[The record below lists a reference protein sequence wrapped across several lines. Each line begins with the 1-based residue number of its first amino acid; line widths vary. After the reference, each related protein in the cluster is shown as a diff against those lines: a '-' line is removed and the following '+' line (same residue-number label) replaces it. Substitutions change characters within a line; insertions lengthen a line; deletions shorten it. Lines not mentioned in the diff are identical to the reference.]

1 MVTDPDFDIAFRRPG
16 LMPAWAL
23 GRLGG
28 LALVILAGVL
38 TVQAD
43 RRGAQA
49 RMLGY
54 LVEFALLTVALF
66 AWQLWLRRRGGL
78 PAIRL
83 GPEVITLPR
92 SMSSLRT
99 TLVPYAQVRCI
110 TALGHGVW
118 ARIILDTE
126 RKAYVFPRHDFAAPD
141 ALARLQSGLLRRMT
155 ALPDGGAQWQVVA
168 ARHALAADIG
178 DARTYGTWGA
188 VAAVTTCFA
197 LQLELLPVGPPL
209 VLLDA
214 GGNSGLLVQAG
225 EWFRLVT
232 ANLLHASPQHLLGNM
247 FMLGLLGTMLERL
260 IGLRQFLVV
269 LLATAVASQFA
280 SAMWGI
286 YAGGY
291 VVAVGA
297 SGALF
302 GLLGA
307 LAVITWRFRGD
318 LPGGYRLP
326 WQVWVFLF
334 GINMLLLPSLNPQV
348 DKAAHA
354 GGLLAG
360 LMMGVLLVEGRV
372 DLRDVAQRHV
382 RVQSAMAILGVA
394 WIAGLA
400 GALAHAYNPPAQAA
414 DRYTLAHAM
423 LEHDHFSPGVKNEV
437 AWAIAADPAAPPSA
451 LSDARL
457 LAYRGVEEAERAPR
471 GADTAAERARAAVLG
486 AAMDTEAALEYR
498 LGYPAEA
505 AALQVAINDR
515 TSAAWGSHLALF
527 LEQNYRHGGAR
538 VVGGA
543 VALPVL
549 TLEHGL
555 IRLEMAAPAQG
566 GGEAFALLHH
576 DGATIGVVQVR
587 LPPGFMGSQILPLPT
602 KSGAP
607 TAEAPDP
614 VWTDGRA
621 TLDVAWYDHTNCH
634 CAYPAIGPY
643 FYRYSPQL
651 ASLP

>member
-1 MVTDPDFDIAFRRPG
+1 VQRCRLPPRRLANRIFRLHYALAYRAASLHPGAVSDPDFEIAFRRPG

-43 RRGAQA
+43 RRGAHM
-49 RMLGY
+49 RMIGY
-54 LVEFALLTVALF
+54 LAEFALLSLALF
-66 AWQLWLRRRGGL
+66 GWQLWLRRRGGL
-78 PAIRL
+78 PPIRL

-99 TLVPYAQVRCI
+99 TLIPYAEIRCI
-110 TALGHGVW
+110 TLLGHGMW
-118 ARIILDTE
+118 AR
-126 RKAYVFPRHDFAAPD
+126 
-141 ALARLQSGLLRRMT
+141 
-155 ALPDGGAQWQVVA
+155 
-168 ARHALAADIG
+168 
-178 DARTYGTWGA
+178 
-188 VAAVTTCFA
+188 
-197 LQLELLPVGPPL
+197 
-209 VLLDA
+209 
-214 GGNSGLLVQAG
+214 
-225 EWFRLVT
+225 
-232 ANLLHASPQHLLGNM
+232 
-247 FMLGLLGTMLERL
+247 
-260 IGLRQFLVV
+260 
-269 LLATAVASQFA
+269 
-280 SAMWGI
+280 
-286 YAGGY
+286 
-291 VVAVGA
+291 
-297 SGALF
+297 
-302 GLLGA
+302 LLGA
-307 LAVITWRFRGD
+307 LAVITWRFRAD

-360 LMMGVLLVEGRV
+360 LLMGVLLVGGRA

-382 RVQSAMAILGVA
+382 RVQSAMAILGAA

-400 GALAHAYNPPAQAA
+400 GGLAHAENPAGQAA

-423 LEHDHFSPGVKNEV
+423 LAHDHFAPGVKDVV
-437 AWAIAADPAAPPSA
+437 AWAIAADSAAPLSA

-471 GADTAAERARAAVLG
+471 GGDSTTERARAAVLG
-486 AAMDTEAALEYR
+486 TSMDTEAALEYR

-515 TSAAWGSHLALF
+515 TTTAWGSHLALF
-527 LEQNYRHGGAR
+527 LEQNYRRSGVHM
-538 VVGGA
+538 VGSTA
-543 VALPVL
+543 PLPML
-549 TLEHGL
+549 TLEHGVM
-555 IRLEMAAPAQG
+555 RLDMAAPAER
-566 GGEAFALLHH
+566 GGEVFALLHH

-587 LPPGFMGSQILPLPT
+587 LPPGFTGSQILPLPV

-607 TAEAPDP
+607 TAEAPDS

-621 TLDVAWYDHTNCH
+621 TLDVAWFDHTSCH
-634 CAYPAIGPY
+634 CAYPSTGPLMGPY